1 MKVIWNSQLVDREDV
16 RIDPEDRGYQF
27 GDGIYEVVRAYN
39 GTYFCLDDH
48 VDRLFRSAE
57 EIEMSI
63 PQSKD
68 EVKELMKQILKEND
82 IDTGNLYMQVT
93 RGIASPRNHS
103 YPDGEIL
110 PTVTGTTTI
119 VPRDANKI
127 ETGIQAVI
135 EEDIRWLRCDIKSI
149 SLLGNIMLKH
159 EAHKQNVEEA
169 ILHRDGVVTECSS
182 SNVAIVKDGVIYTHP
197 DGNLILPGVTKKVW
211 LECAEELEIPVKQE
225 PFTLEDLKQADE
237 VFISST
243 TVEVTPVTAI
253 DGETVGEGKR
263 GEITEKLSEAYKE
276 KIEEECGV
284 LS

>member
-1 MKVIWNSQLVDREDV
+1 MKVILNSQLVERDDV

-48 VDRLFRSAE
+48 VDRLFRSAQ
-57 EIEMSI
+57 EIEMAI
-63 PQSKD
+63 PQSK
-68 EVKELMKQILKEND
+68 EEIKELMNQILKENE

-103 YPDGEIL
+103 YPDGEVL

-119 VPRDANKI
+119 VPRDAEKI
-127 ETGIQAVI
+127 KTGIQTII

-159 EAHKQNVEEA
+159 EAHKKNVEEA

-182 SNVAIVKDGVIYTHP
+182 SNVAIVKEGTVYTHP

-211 LECAEELEIPVKQE
+211 LACAEELDIPVKQE
-225 PFTLEDLKQADE
+225 AFTLEDLKQADE

-243 TVEVTPVTAI
+243 TVEVTPVTTI
-253 DGETVGEGKR
+253 EGETVGDGKR
-263 GEITEKLSEAYKE
+263 GNITAKLSEAYKK
-276 KIEEECGV
+276 KIEEECGS

>member
-225 PFTLEDLKQADE
+225 PFTLEDLKQAEE